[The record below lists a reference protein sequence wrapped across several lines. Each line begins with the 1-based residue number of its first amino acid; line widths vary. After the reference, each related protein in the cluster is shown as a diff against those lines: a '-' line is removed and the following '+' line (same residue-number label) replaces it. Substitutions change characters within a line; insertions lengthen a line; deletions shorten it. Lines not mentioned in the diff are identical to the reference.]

1 VNYPHIPHQVRI
13 VLTNLWKT
21 YELETYSFTALP
33 AVQTRTVTIPST
45 VPTGTYA
52 ISVVVDPDDRIPES
66 NENNN
71 GDSVFVDV
79 QKMIVV
85 GPIGPIVTGTNSD

>member
-1 VNYPHIPHQVRI
+1 MVG
-13 VLTNLWKT
+13 
-21 YELETYSFTALP
+21 TYSFTFLP
-33 AVQTRTVTIPST
+33 PLEFRTVTIPST

-71 GDSVFVDV
+71 SDSVFVDV
-79 QKMIVV
+79 QKMIVI
-85 GPIGPIVTGTNSD
+85 GPIGPVVTGTNSD